1 MATEWDPTGAYDS
14 DDSYSLK
21 VAQVR
26 KRMARG
32 TYEVDLDAVAARLI
46 DTIFKRGTTLK

>member
-1 MATEWDPTGAYDS
+1 MATSWDPTGAYDNS
-14 DDSYSLK
+14 DAYSLK

-32 TYEVDLDAVAARLI
+32 TYQVDLDAIAARLI
-46 DTIFKRGTTLK
+46 DAMFKRGTTL

>member
-1 MATEWDPTGAYDS
+1 MASSWDPTGAYDNS
-14 DDSYSLK
+14 DAYSLK

-32 TYEVDLDAVAARLI
+32 TYQVDLDAVAARLI
-46 DTIFKRGTTLK
+46 DAMFKRGTSL